1 MTAANVDKTRVQWRI
16 QDPNQKT
23 PWVQQFSLGP
33 EYQVGAA
40 TVVGLD
46 YVGNLTRNGRKLRN
60 LNQGIITGSTVTFPY
75 AQYGFANA
83 YLEQIATD
91 GEANYHSLQARVQR
105 RLSRG
110 LSFTTSFTY
119 GRALGNFLDHL
130 SADGGGESGNFPKNV
145 YDLAADYGPLSIDI
159 RKRFVTSFIYELP
172 LGAGRA
178 KEPRGV
184 LGALARDW
192 NVNGILTLSDG
203 RPFSITSTDRVGAGP
218 GRISRANCSGDPV
231 PSNFDQTIDHWFD
244 TTAFSEPAALTYGN
258 CTPNSVVGPGSKSMN
273 LSLFRSIP
281 WDGRRIE
288 LRVESFNTFNWVN
301 YGRPGQSVSNPATF
315 GRISTTQGDPRELQ
329 FAVKFYF

>member
-1 MTAANVDKTRVQWRI
+1 M
-16 QDPNQKT
+16 
-23 PWVQQFSLGP
+23 SLW
-33 EYQVGAA
+33 
-40 TVVGLD
+40 T
-46 YVGNLTRNGRKLRN
+46 
-60 LNQGIITGSTVTFPY
+60 
-75 AQYGFANA
+75 
-83 YLEQIATD
+83 
-91 GEANYHSLQARVQR
+91 RVQR

-281 WDGRRIE
+281 WNGRRIE
-288 LRVESFNTFNWVN
+288 LRVESFNAFNWVN